1 MANRVILTPHSTS
14 NQMTPDNKQSNKH
27 LTPAQISSVLLWV
40 VIFVLF
46 LLIFMDHR
54 GGSNGGSSPNVW
66 IIWIP
71 IVFTVIFISFLIIR
85 IRRERAVL
93 NLLLNGEIDRFIV
106 EMDKRLLKTKNPKRR
121 DIIKINKSAG
131 FCDKGEWPQAL
142 ALLDEV
148 DFERLTPLS
157 KLIVVN
163 NRLFIM
169 LLMGNLEE
177 ARHLR
182 EEHDSIFRLA
192 VSNSKFRP
200 AIDQTLA
207 VYEIYFGDIR
217 EAEIKLTE
225 RLGREPGPLPQAF
238 DYYFLGIIA
247 MKRGKSQACK
257 DFFEKAAT
265 LGKNTCIPALIQKQ
279 LVA

>member
-1 MANRVILTPHSTS
+1 MSIQDRETQAK
-14 NQMTPDNKQSNKH
+14 MTPDHTKQSIKH
-27 LTPAQISSVLLWV
+27 LTAAQISSVLLWV

-54 GGSNGGSSPNVW
+54 DDSNGSSN
-66 IIWIP
+66 P
-71 IVFTVIFISFLIIR
+71 IVFWILMVFAGVFISFLFIR

-93 NLLLNGEIDRFIV
+93 NLLLNGEMDRFIA
-106 EMDKRLLKTKNPKRR
+106 EMDKRLLKTNNPRRR

-163 NRLFIM
+163 NRLFII

-177 ARHLR
+177 ARRLR

-192 VSNSKFRP
+192 VSNSRFRP

-217 EAEIKLTE
+217 QAEIILTE
-225 RLGREPGPLPQAF
+225 RLGKEPGPSPQAF

-247 MKRGKSQACK
+247 MKRGDSQACK
-257 DFFEKAAT
+257 NFFEKAAT